1 MWSVFK
7 NATHLDDNDA
17 VSQLLESCDENL
29 RKNLTRTLGA
39 LVSTHEQTV
48 LRNIKSLAEK
58 TLWLL
63 VCNYNICVRTGT
75 NQSEFSQLVYESLQF
90 QNGICP
96 SASCQISIDYSD
108 IMVRDALMRGL
119 ENDEIRLDILSDS

>member
-1 MWSVFK
+1 MV
-7 NATHLDDNDA
+7 AR
-17 VSQLLESCDENL
+17 VQLQHMCQD
-29 RKNLTRTLGA
+29 RD
-39 LVSTHEQTV
+39 
-48 LRNIKSLAEK
+48 
-58 TLWLL
+58 
-63 VCNYNICVRTGT
+63 
-75 NQSEFSQLVYESLQF
+75 QSEFSQLVYESLKF